1 MPVHR
6 HRGARAGR
14 CAQRPLWVS
23 GAGLWQKRS
32 GQCRFPQREGSLRT
46 PVGGSADLVFS
57 LLLPRV
63 RALFLLSSQDP
74 RAPGGNP
81 NSVSSDIPSSP
92 GLSAGRVLGK
102 KQSIFCRK
110 IFSYNLT
117 RKTHHVQDLV
127 KNAESSDF
135 FRWLSIAPTPS
146 ILSVNLGRGPGQVTP
161 LLGQLS

>member
-1 MPVHR
+1 MSASP
-6 HRGARAGR
+6 
-14 CAQRPLWVS
+14 S
-23 GAGLWQKRS
+23 GGLKQCPCTVTEEPELSGVPSGPFGFQAPASGRS
-32 GQCRFPQREGSLRT
+32 GQ
-46 PVGGSADLVFS
+46 GSAGFLSGRGTCGRLWEARLILSS
-57 LLLPRV
+57 LLLPRA
-63 RALFLLSSQDP
+63 RAVFLLSSQDL

-127 KNAESSDF
+127 KKNAESSDF
-135 FRWLSIAPTPS
+135 FRWLSIAPHPFHPE
-146 ILSVNLGRGPGQVTP
+146 R
-161 LLGQLS
+161 